1 MEHKAAHDLHAVRAH
16 AEHAACRLTD
26 GREGLGEKIVE
37 RFAAG

>member
-16 AEHAACRLTD
+16 TKHAACRLTD
-26 GREGLGEKIVE
+26 GCEGFGEKIVE

>member
-16 AEHAACRLTD
+16 AEHPACRLTD
-26 GREGLGEKIVE
+26 GRESLGEKIVE